1 MANQIPS
8 RSKRRMEKRQAVW
21 MLTLVLVVS
30 LISFGL
36 GIMVGKRGTPPVV
49 KEEKTPLVTRLPMMA
64 PEPVTEKEV
73 IAPKPVEEAPKPE
86 LTFYETLS
94 ETKKAPLGTGIN
106 LPPKEEK
113 VVKKPV
119 EKPFEKKPVVKQA
132 PAATPVPRVVQKA
145 EEPKTKGYV
154 VQTGSF
160 TKMEEA
166 ERFKKQLSA
175 KGYDSFVRKVDLKD
189 KGIWYRVLLGPLPT
203 KSDAEK
209 LAGDLKKKERLSG
222 FVRKL

>member
-1 MANQIPS
+1 MANQISS
-8 RSKRRMEKRQAVW
+8 RTKRRMEKRQAVW

-49 KEEKTPLVTRLPMMA
+49 KEEKAPLITRLPIA
-64 PEPVTEKEV
+64 PEPVAEKEV
-73 IAPKPVEEAPKPE
+73 AAPKPAQEAPKPE
-86 LTFYETLS
+86 LTFYETLA
-94 ETKKAPLGTGIN
+94 ETQKAPLGTGIN
-106 LPPKEEK
+106 LPPQVEK

-119 EKPFEKKPVVKQA
+119 EKLSEKKPVVKQA
-132 PAATPVPRVVQKA
+132 PVAAPVPQIVQKTEVSKA
-145 EEPKTKGYV
+145 KGYV

-160 TKMEEA
+160 KKMEEA
-166 ERFKKQLSA
+166 ERFNKQLSA

-189 KGIWYRVLLGPLPT
+189 KGVWYRVLLGPLST
-203 KSDAEK
+203 KSDAEM